1 MSEPRPMMTWEAQAG
16 ERALIRN
23 SEQGTMEVHTVKM
36 QTIMYMDWMTARAV
50 PTTDLESLYAMA
62 ERRELGGK

>member
-1 MSEPRPMMTWEAQAG
+1 
-16 ERALIRN
+16 
-23 SEQGTMEVHTVKM
+23 MEVHTVKM